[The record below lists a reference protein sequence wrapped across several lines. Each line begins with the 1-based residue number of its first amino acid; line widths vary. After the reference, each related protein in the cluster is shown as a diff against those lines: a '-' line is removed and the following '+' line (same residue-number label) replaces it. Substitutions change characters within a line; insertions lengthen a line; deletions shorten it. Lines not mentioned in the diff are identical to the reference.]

1 MLTWIGQKDTFFLKC
16 KLVQK
21 SMEITVEILKSNLKI
36 TAKIDL
42 PYD

>member
-1 MLTWIGQKDTFFLKC
+1 MLTWIRQKGTFFLKY
-16 KLVQK
+16 KLVKK